1 MKNVYCSVFGHN
13 YKISKNVTYHVK
25 EYTCKHCNIQ
35 VTTNGK
41 GGLSQLTPK
50 YKEINSI
57 LERIHNRR
65 IEKKQL
71 NNLITD
77 R

>member
-1 MKNVYCSVFGHN
+1 MKNVYCSFFGHN
-13 YKISKNVTYHVK
+13 YKVSKKITYHVK
-25 EYTCKHCNIQ
+25 EYTCKNCNFQ
-35 VTTNGK
+35 LTTNGK
-41 GGLSQLTPK
+41 GGLTQLTPK
-50 YKEINSI
+50 FKEINSI

-65 IEKKQL
+65 IERKQL